1 VSAMNRSIIAAV
13 TLFTAAGAFAQTAT
27 PAPAPEEQPK
37 IVAVINGET
46 ISRAKL
52 DAMYNNMP
60 APMRVQYEKSGGR
73 MAFLD
78 NYVAKRLLIQEAIK
92 SGFDRRADVLATV
105 EAAKESALFD
115 KYVRDV
121 VASPLVT
128 DAEARK
134 YYDENQGQFAIPEQ
148 AKVRH
153 IVISWNNKPKQDA
166 MELIKR
172 VMTEIRAGAPSARDT
187 SPQVTQILLSR
198 FSEAA
203 RHYSEDGAG
212 AGGGDLGWVSR
223 GSLDAGFEDAVF
235 NMKPMQMSGIV
246 ESQFGY
252 HLIFVEARKPAGTK
266 AFDDAK
272 ADIREFLMTQKAA
285 EVMGT
290 VKRLTNELRAS
301 SKVAFFPEN
310 VR

>member
-1 VSAMNRSIIAAV
+1 MKRSIIAAV
-13 TLFTAAGAFAQTAT
+13 TLLTAVSAFAQTAT
-27 PAPAPEEQPK
+27 PAPAAEEQPR

-46 ISRAKL
+46 ITRAKL

-60 APMRVQYEKSGGR
+60 ALMRAQYEKSGGR

-78 NYVAKRLLIQEAIK
+78 NYVSKRLLIQEAMK
-92 SGFDRRADVLATV
+92 SGFDRRPDVQAAL

-121 VASPLVT
+121 VASSLVT
-128 DAEARK
+128 DAEAK
-134 YYDENQGQFAIPEQ
+134 KFYDENQSQFATPEQ
-148 AKVRH
+148 AKIRH

-166 MELIKR
+166 MDLIKR
-172 VMTEIRAGAPSARDT
+172 VMVEIRAGASSARDA
-187 SPQVTQILLSR
+187 SPQTAQILLSR

-203 RHYSEDGAG
+203 RHYSEDGVG
-212 AGGGDLGWVSR
+212 ASGGDLGWVSR
-223 GSLDAGFEDAVF
+223 GSLDAGFEDAAF

-252 HLIFVEARKPAGTK
+252 HLIFIEARKPAGTQS
-266 AFDDAK
+266 FDDVK
-272 ADIREFLMTQKAA
+272 TGIREGLMTQRAA
-285 EVMGT
+285 DVMGT

-301 SKVAFFPEN
+301 SKVAFYPEN